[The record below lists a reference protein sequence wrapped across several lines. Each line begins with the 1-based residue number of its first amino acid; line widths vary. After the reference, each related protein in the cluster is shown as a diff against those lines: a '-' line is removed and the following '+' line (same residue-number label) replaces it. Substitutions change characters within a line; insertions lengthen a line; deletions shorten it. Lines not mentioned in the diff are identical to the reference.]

1 MGPFRLLRNFSY
13 LHLQRVPDQS
23 SLVQTAQSL
32 LSFTVPSFL
41 ADNPAKPAP
50 LRPLDPHIAAQ
61 RASTDC
67 LDGLRGVAA
76 FIVMIFHYTQYG
88 YPRLRQVYGFEG
100 RHHLVQLPIIKL
112 CFSGG
117 FMVFLFFVI
126 SGYVLSARV
135 VRLMVQ
141 EKRGRILK
149 VLTSMTFRRVV
160 RLGLPSLVASFI
172 GFLFHRL
179 GLRGKP
185 TNEYQ
190 PGFVNDTVFYF
201 QALRKLFT
209 FYNWAPYMIWHLDP
223 LWSIAVEF
231 RCSMVLFL
239 VLLGVAHCRRV
250 PRLVV
255 EGLIL
260 VDNVIHDRW
269 DMACFMFGLV
279 IAELH
284 IYSQE
289 KTNPHEEGHK
299 ESVQDIYSLPTRQSG
314 EDSGLAKFGLWA
326 TFVVGLYLGSVPTEG
341 TCTTPGYRTLC
352 KLTRSYPEPW
362 RYIALPGSFL
372 VIFSLMFLP
381 TLQKPLASPLARY
394 LGRLGYAV
402 YLVHELVNMS
412 IGQHIREFGWAM
424 FGREGLGYHVG
435 FVVGLGFFVCLC
447 VWLADMFMR
456 AVDVPAVHFAKWLE
470 EQCFVRSYDNSNVTI

>member
-1 MGPFRLLRNFSY
+1 MLR
-13 LHLQRVPDQS
+13 HLQRVPEQP
-23 SLVQTAQSL
+23 SLANTARNVL
-32 LSFTVPSFL
+32 KFTIPSFL
-41 ADNPAKPAP
+41 AADDTPEQA
-50 LRPLDPHIAAQ
+50 LFRHIDPRIAAQ

-76 FIVMIFHYTQYG
+76 FVVMIFHYTQYA
-88 YPRLRQVYGFEG
+88 YPRLRQVYGFNN
-100 RHHLVQLPIIKL
+100 RYYLTQLPIIKL

-126 SGYVLSARV
+126 SGYVLSARI

-141 EKRGRILK
+141 EKRGGILK

-172 GFLFHRL
+172 GFIFHRL
-179 GLRGKP
+179 GLRGQP
-185 TNEYQ
+185 YNDYQ
-190 PGFVNDTVFYF
+190 PGFVNDTVFY
-201 QALRKLFT
+201 LRSLRDLFT
-209 FYNWAPYMIWHLDP
+209 FYKWSPYMIWHLDP

-239 VLLGVAHCRRV
+239 VLLGVANVRWI

-260 VDNVIHDRW
+260 VDNIAHDRW
-269 DMACFMFGLV
+269 DMACFLFGLI
-279 IAELH
+279 IAEMH

-289 KTNPHEEGHK
+289 KANLEEEK
-299 ESVQDIYSLPTRQSG
+299 QNSVLDIDELAIWLAPNTKLISLS
-314 EDSGLAKFGLWA
+314 LWA

-341 TCTTPGYRTLC
+341 TCETPGYRTLC
-352 KLTRSYPEPW
+352 TITRSFPEPW

-372 VIFSLMFLP
+372 VIFSVVFLP
-381 TLQKPLASPLARY
+381 TLQRLLASPLARY
-394 LGRLGYAV
+394 MGRLGYAV
-402 YLVHELVNMS
+402 YLVHELVIMTLGNR
-412 IGQHIREFGWAM
+412 IREFGWGI
-424 FGREGLGYHVG
+424 FGKEGMGYHVG
-435 FVVGLGFFVCLC
+435 FVLGLCIFVAFC

-456 AVDVPAVHFAKWLE
+456 AVDVPAVSFARWLE
-470 EQCFVRSYDNSNVTI
+470 GQCFVRSGDSLNVPI